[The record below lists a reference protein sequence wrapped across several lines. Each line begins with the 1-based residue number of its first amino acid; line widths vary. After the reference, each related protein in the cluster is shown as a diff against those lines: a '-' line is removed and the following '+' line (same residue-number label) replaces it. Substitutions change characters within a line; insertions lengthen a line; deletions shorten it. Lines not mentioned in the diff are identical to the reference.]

1 MHNVEEA
8 VGILGRLNDMGVQ
21 LSLDDFGT
29 GFSSL
34 AYLKRFPIDRLKI
47 DQSFIRHCDQD
58 RDDAIISQTIIALA
72 HGLKIKVI
80 AEGIETAA
88 HLDFLKANECD
99 EGQGYFIS
107 RPLPFDQLRALL
119 AKQMSY

>member
-1 MHNVEEA
+1 M
-8 VGILGRLNDMGVQ
+8 GIQ

-47 DQSFIRHCDQD
+47 DQSFIFNCDSD
-58 RDDAIISQTIIALA
+58 PDDAIISQTIIALA

-80 AEGIETAA
+80 AEGIEKQE
-88 HLDFLKANECD
+88 HFSFLKENGCD

-107 RPLPFDQLRALL
+107 RPLSFKDLREFLIARQKLH
-119 AKQMSY
+119 